1 MRAHELT
8 VKLLLFNAIIGT
20 ARYHAMYPACF
31 RRTQRAQRRMLLSTD
46 GLEKC
51 EGGYERQRSLPSL
64 PVL

>member
-1 MRAHELT
+1 MAVRAQELT
-8 VKLLLFNAIIGT
+8 VKPLLFIAPYF
-20 ARYHAMYPACF
+20 ARRVTTPCTPACF
-31 RRTQRAQRRMLLSTD
+31 RRTQRRMLLSAD